1 MRETPKIYLAGP
13 DVFRQDAKEHGE
25 ELKRKCASAGFEGLF
40 PTDGDIDEELKGV
53 EKAEIIYADNIR
65 LIRDADLVIA
75 NISPFRGPGMD
86 AGTAFEIGFA
96 LALQKPVIGYAS
108 NISDYK
114 DRVPHRFDAEKN
126 MRIAE
131 DGMIV
136 EDFGLCE
143 NLMIAIGADDIV
155 GSFDEALKVARIVLE
170 G

>member
-13 DVFRQDAKEHGE
+13 DVFRQDAMEHGE
-25 ELKRKCASAGFEGLF
+25 ELKKKCASAGFEGLF
-40 PTDGDIDEELKGV
+40 PADGEIDEEMSGV
-53 EKAEIIYADNIR
+53 DRAKAIYADNIR

-75 NISPFRGPGMD
+75 NIIPFRGPGMD

-108 NISDYK
+108 NIGDYA
-114 DRVPHRFDAEKN
+114 DRVPHHLDTEKN
-126 MRIAE
+126 IRIAD

-136 EDFGLCE
+136 ENFGLCE

-155 GSFDEALKVARIVLE
+155 GSFDEALEAARIIFE
-170 G
+170 R

>member
-1 MRETPKIYLAGP
+1 MHKTPKIYLAGP

-25 ELKRKCASAGFEGLF
+25 ELKKKCSLAGFEGLF
-40 PTDGDIDEELKGV
+40 PTDGEIDEELNGV
-53 EKAEIIYADNIR
+53 DRAKAIYAANIR
-65 LIRDADLVIA
+65 LIQDAGLVIA
-75 NISPFRGPGMD
+75 NVSPFRGPGMD

-108 NISDYK
+108 NIGDYA
-114 DRVPHRFDAEKN
+114 DRVPHRLNTEKN
-126 MRIAE
+126 IRIAE

-155 GSFDEALKVARIVLE
+155 GGFDEALKAAQIILE
-170 G
+170 H